1 MDKLPYQ
8 VFAPGG
14 YLVLQAPEICRSSR
28 RVELVQLAAGYTILL
43 HGKKITRKEACV
55 NDCRRSN

>member
-28 RVELVQLAAGYTILL
+28 RVEIVQLAAGYEIRL
-43 HGKKITRKEACV
+43 HGKKITTRATDEK
-55 NDCRRSN
+55 RRSN